1 MNVTSAIWSIPL
13 VVFFLIL
20 FSLLAFKIV
29 SVLLN
34 AAIGRKSPASAE
46 MGTRSSGYFSISLLA
61 IVSAVLVCAF
71 FGMRTERGKPS
82 GLRAIATAHSN
93 GLRTVRQISEARQQA
108 SASAHI
114 LTGIIPIDVPAKSD
128 DEASAHEAIPVRS
141 ELKPTASQ
149 DVPVTTEL
157 PASLSNQDAVEIPPT
172 ANESADLATSGIESP
187 ADRKKRLT
195 ELASHIGPWIR
206 SMLDSE
212 APGDPAAVGGTAQAV
227 ESTDKKIVV
236 FRLPGPIRQTYALIP
251 LTPAI
256 DAAVSPMK
264 PLLANGGLDAIA
276 ESLATFL
283 KNAEEESAASTAEIP
298 TPIIDAPVPLE
309 SAPGLRA
316 MPEWVHKP
324 DGGRIVAE
332 TTPLLPGDDAQKPL
346 AEAINRALVRHMST
360 FTETLDPVLHKQVQF
375 VSLQLDDST
384 VQRCTVDSY
393 ELLDTF
399 DTETEGP
406 KSFRVVYALVEF
418 PESVDKAAL
427 EVIRHSVQ
435 MDRIV
440 GVGLVIAFAWL
451 SVCFTGCSIRLWNK
465 SSFLRRG
472 IAVPVFVGLALPL
485 LLLAIGVASAAAG
498 LTNGQSPRW
507 PKAFSQKSVLIHVD
521 DKA

>member
-1 MNVTSAIWSIPL
+1 MNGTSAIWSL
-13 VVFFLIL
+13 SWAGLFLIL

-29 SVLLN
+29 CVLLN
-34 AAIGRKSPASAE
+34 AAIGRKTQTSAE
-46 MGTRSSGYFSISLLA
+46 MGTRSRGYLSISLLA
-61 IVSAVLVCAF
+61 IFSAVLVCVV
-71 FGMRTERGKPS
+71 FGIRAQRSKPS
-82 GLRAIATAHSN
+82 SVRVVAAAHSN
-93 GLRTVRQISEARQQA
+93 GLKTVHQISEARQKA
-108 SASAHI
+108 SASVRM
-114 LTGIIPIDVPAKSD
+114 LTGIIPFDVPEKG
-128 DEASAHEAIPVRS
+128 DEADADEGIPVSS
-141 ELKPTASQ
+141 ELKAKASQ

-157 PASLSNQDAVEIPPT
+157 PGSLSNQDAVEFPPT
-172 ANESADLATSGIESP
+172 AHEPADVAAAEIESP
-187 ADRKKRLT
+187 ANRKQRLT

-212 APGDPAAVGGTAQAV
+212 APDDPATVGGTAQAV

-256 DAAVSPMK
+256 DAALSPMK

-283 KNAEEESAASTAEIP
+283 KNAEEDSAASIVESP
-298 TPIIDAPVPLE
+298 TPVIESPVPLE
-309 SAPGLRA
+309 SAPVIRA

-346 AEAINRALVRHMST
+346 AEAINRALVKHMST
-360 FTETLDPVLHKQVQF
+360 ITETLDPVLHKQVQF